1 MPATPRDRERAERLI
16 REVIALQ
23 QKEDAAGVQRSI
35 LLARQALAT
44 WQALGDRD
52 RQAAAWQA
60 LARSEYLL
68 GQLDAAIGDF
78 SSALEIRQALHSTEG
93 EAATRAYRASAY
105 WAKGNVRQ
113 AIEDYTIA
121 ADLAHAIGAPGLEA
135 YALNGLGNVYVQSDP
150 IRARDMY
157 ERALALWRAAA
168 DSGGEGIIL
177 NNLGILHNTLGE
189 RQQALQLFREALPL
203 LQDAGQLR
211 RSGDALLNMG
221 EIYNA
226 LARPDEAIAF
236 FEQALAIERATGDK
250 RNEAQ
255 AARLDARSRNAHGRV
270 EDRFQ

>member
-1 MPATPRDRERAERLI
+1 MDIRSWRRCAICIAAMTAWCAVSAQQSTLPRTGAAPDATSARPRAGGGMPATPRDRETAERLI

-35 LLARQALAT
+35 LLARRALAT
-44 WQALGDRD
+44 WHALGDRD

-157 ERALALWRAAA
+157 ERALTLWRAACA
-168 DSGGEGIIL
+168 S
-177 NNLGILHNTLGE
+177 
-189 RQQALQLFREALPL
+189 FRLSPVA
-203 LQDAGQLR
+203 
-211 RSGDALLNMG
+211 RS
-221 EIYNA
+221 I
-226 LARPDEAIAF
+226 ARACSKNAIASSGRAS
-236 FEQALAIERATGDK
+236 AL
-250 RNEAQ
+250 
-255 AARLDARSRNAHGRV
+255 
-270 EDRFQ
+270 